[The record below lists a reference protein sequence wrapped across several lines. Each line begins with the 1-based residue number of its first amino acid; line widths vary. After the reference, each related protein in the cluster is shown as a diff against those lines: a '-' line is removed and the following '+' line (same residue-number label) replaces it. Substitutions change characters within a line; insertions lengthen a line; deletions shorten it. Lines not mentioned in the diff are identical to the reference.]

1 MMNDT
6 YYNNNTNGNGGIR
19 KTGQGFI
26 RGVGGGGNA
35 VSDMMRQSRM
45 SVGFDHSSLE
55 RATPMEKGPITG
67 PRVAGKFK

>member
-6 YYNNNTNGNGGIR
+6 YYNNNTNGNGGTLASK

-26 RGVGGGGNA
+26 RGGGNA